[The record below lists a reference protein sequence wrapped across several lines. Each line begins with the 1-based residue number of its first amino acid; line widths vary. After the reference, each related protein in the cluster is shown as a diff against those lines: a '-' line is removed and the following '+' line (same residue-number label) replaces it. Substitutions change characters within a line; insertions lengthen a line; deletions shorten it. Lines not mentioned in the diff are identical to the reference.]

1 MPSPC
6 PLALFFVAEK
16 KSGRPRVFRRRLA
29 RSAITTCATGF
40 CFVFELDIFPSHR
53 SITGPIDS
61 LSSTYMVLPLTL
73 ALSIPYNA
81 IRQLDPYSLHFARL
95 NSALLV
101 IFFNLVAH
109 LYSRL
114 AIAVC
119 SVDIAPGLT
128 WVPPSRRI
136 RSSRFQYVSVNWSR
150 LINKTQIAIHSF
162 AHKPLQIP
170 GIFYFLGCTKQR
182 QFNRYLASLG
192 RLGVIS

>member
-1 MPSPC
+1 MGWEVDNAI
-6 PLALFFVAEK
+6 ALPTSAILRGRDRG
-16 KSGRPRVFRRRLA
+16 SGRPRVFRRRLA

-61 LSSTYMVLPLTL
+61 LFSTYMVLPLML

-101 IFFNLVAH
+101 
-109 LYSRL
+109 
-114 AIAVC
+114 
-119 SVDIAPGLT
+119 DIAPGLT
-128 WVPPSRRI
+128 WIPPSRRI

-150 LINKTQIAIHSF
+150 LINRTQIAIHSF